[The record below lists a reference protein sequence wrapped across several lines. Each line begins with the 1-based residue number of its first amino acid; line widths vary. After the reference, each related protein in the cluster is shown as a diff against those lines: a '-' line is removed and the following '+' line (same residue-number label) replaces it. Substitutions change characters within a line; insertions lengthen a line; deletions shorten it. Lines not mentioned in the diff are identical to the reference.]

1 MVFFS
6 AALKKGN
13 TLQQLYVCNNNITD
27 EVCNMIATLLKENTS
42 LIKLWIDGNKISA
55 LFAQHLVEALHHNN
69 TLQEIS
75 LPRYSADAKEII
87 ACLQQEVIKNRE
99 SREVKLN

>member
-1 MVFFS
+1 MVLFS
-6 AALKKGN
+6 AALKKGSI
-13 TLQQLYVCNNNITD
+13 LQQLYASNNDITD
-27 EVCNMIATLLKENTS
+27 EVCNMNATLLKENTS
-42 LIKLWIDGNKISA
+42 LIKLWIDGNKISPSY
-55 LFAQHLVEALHHNN
+55 AQHLVEALHHNN
-69 TLQEIS
+69 TLQELS